1 MSSRHI
7 RIMRLSRAFMPGLYS
22 FAYPLEGRTYKAARR
37 VALRLWGEAF
47 WLRVRLL
54 DV

>member
-1 MSSRHI
+1 MTPRHI
-7 RIMRLSRAFMPGLYS
+7 RVMRLSSVFMPRLCA
-22 FAYPLEGRTYKAARR
+22 FAVPVEGRSYKAARR
-37 VALRLWGEAF
+37 IALRLWGEAF